1 MKKLLFALLYR
12 TGTVRVAAWW
22 NRKRL
27 MILCYHG
34 VTGRAERSPSDH
46 HGLHVRVDRFRN
58 HLRHLQRHYR
68 VISLREFVNA
78 SRAKQSLPL
87 YSVILTF
94 DDGYRNFLTA
104 AAPSLA
110 DKNFSAAIFLITDRV
125 RDDQTTSSSG
135 EWVSGDDETFLSW
148 AEVRYL
154 IEDGGFEFGSHT
166 CSHRKLATPPAEEC
180 RQEMLNSQAAIAS
193 RLELSDFA
201 LAYPYGD
208 YSAVVAE
215 QARAMGYSC
224 ALTTD
229 DGANDGAAN
238 VFTLRRTL
246 VGDDDDEA
254 AFAVR
259 VSGAISWISRRRRSG
274 K

>member
-58 HLRHLQRHYR
+58 QLRHLQRHYR

-78 SRAKQSLPL
+78 GRAKQALPL

-110 DKNFSAAIFLITDRV
+110 HKNFLASVFLITHRV
-125 RDDQTTSSSG
+125 RDS
-135 EWVSGDDETFLSW
+135 
-148 AEVRYL
+148 
-154 IEDGGFEFGSHT
+154 
-166 CSHRKLATPPAEEC
+166 PAHAP
-180 RQEMLNSQAAIAS
+180 RG
-193 RLELSDFA
+193 R
-201 LAYPYGD
+201 
-208 YSAVVAE
+208 
-215 QARAMGYSC
+215 
-224 ALTTD
+224 
-229 DGANDGAAN
+229 
-238 VFTLRRTL
+238 
-246 VGDDDDEA
+246 
-254 AFAVR
+254 
-259 VSGAISWISRRRRSG
+259 
-274 K
+274 

>member
-1 MKKLLFALLYR
+1 MKKLLFDLLYR

-104 AAPSLA
+104 APPFLA
-110 DKNFSAAIFLITDRV
+110 DKRFPPAVFCITHQR
-125 RDDQTTSSSG
+125 RGDQGAVSPG
-135 EWVSGDDETFLSW
+135 EWG
-148 AEVRYL
+148 
-154 IEDGGFEFGSHT
+154 
-166 CSHRKLATPPAEEC
+166 
-180 RQEMLNSQAAIAS
+180 
-193 RLELSDFA
+193 
-201 LAYPYGD
+201 
-208 YSAVVAE
+208 
-215 QARAMGYSC
+215 
-224 ALTTD
+224 
-229 DGANDGAAN
+229 
-238 VFTLRRTL
+238 
-246 VGDDDDEA
+246 
-254 AFAVR
+254 
-259 VSGAISWISRRRRSG
+259 
-274 K
+274 